1 MKSISVHGIDT
12 ETEKAIR
19 ERARA
24 GGKSVNRVVKELI
37 ADSLGLGGPAKG
49 PDNREAFA
57 DLCGSWTKE
66 EADAF
71 LNGIGLLETVDPKDW
86 R

>member
-1 MKSISVHGIDT
+1 MKSISIHGIDT
-12 ETEKAIR
+12 ETERTIK
-19 ERARA
+19 ERAKA

-66 EADAF
+66 EAEGF
-71 LNGIGLLETVDPKDW
+71 LRSIGDLETVDPKDW